1 VNWKIDKSTKQ
12 LLCAAGASFVLLA
25 GGSSAGAV
33 ELLVNG
39 SFEATSDHFTT
50 PTGWTNIGH
59 TEGVVTYA
67 DIGNTIPSYDGGLN
81 FYSIGGVASNG
92 HSSPGEGISQTV
104 ATTIGNTYRL
114 TVGLSDE
121 NGPNLS
127 SVLNVAIGS
136 QLNQVTLTA
145 DSSGF
150 FHRPFETYT
159 FDYVATSS
167 LTTISFTLFSST
179 DSGNNDPLIDGVSF
193 EQIAT
198 GAVPEPSTW
207 AMMMLGFAGLGF
219 MAYRRRNQGATLRAA

>member
-1 VNWKIDKSTKQ
+1 MSWKINSSTRQ
-12 LLCAAGASFVLLA
+12 LVYAATASLTLLA
-25 GGSSAGAV
+25 GSGSAGAV

-39 SFEATSDHFTT
+39 SFEATSSHFTT
-50 PTGWTNIGH
+50 PTGWSNIGH

-92 HSSPGEGISQTV
+92 LSSPGEGISQSV

-121 NGPNLS
+121 NGPGLT
-127 SVLNVAIGS
+127 SVLNVLIGS
-136 QLNQVTLTA
+136 QLNQVTLAA

-159 FDYVATSS
+159 YDYVATSS
-167 LTTISFTLFSST
+167 LTTISFILFSST
-179 DSGNNDPLIDGVSF
+179 DFGNNDPLIDGVSF
-193 EQIAT
+193 QQIAV

-207 AMMMLGFAGLGF
+207 AMLIAGFAGIGF
-219 MAYRRRNQGATLRAA
+219 MGYRRRRKAAVAA

>member
-1 VNWKIDKSTKQ
+1 MSWKINSSTRQ
-12 LLCAAGASFVLLA
+12 LVYAATASLALLA
-25 GGSSAGAV
+25 GSGSAGAV

-39 SFEATSDHFTT
+39 SFEATSSHFTT
-50 PTGWTNIGH
+50 PTGWSNIGH

-92 HSSPGEGISQTV
+92 LSSPGEGISQSV

-121 NGPNLS
+121 NGPGLT
-127 SVLNVAIGS
+127 SVLNVLIGS
-136 QLNQVTLTA
+136 QLNQVTLAA

-159 FDYVATSS
+159 YDYVATSS
-167 LTTISFTLFSST
+167 LTTISFILFSST
-179 DSGNNDPLIDGVSF
+179 DFGNNDPLIDGVSF
-193 EQIAT
+193 QQIAV

-207 AMMMLGFAGLGF
+207 VMLIAGFAGIGF
-219 MAYRRRNQGATLRAA
+219 MGYRRRRKAAVAA

>member
-1 VNWKIDKSTKQ
+1 MSWKINSSTRQ
-12 LLCAAGASFVLLA
+12 LVYAVTTSLALVA

-39 SFEATSDHFTT
+39 SFEATSGHFTT
-50 PTGWTNIGH
+50 PTGWSNIGH

-92 HSSPGEGISQTV
+92 LSSAGEGISQSV

-121 NGPNLS
+121 NGPGLT
-127 SVLNVAIGS
+127 SVLNVLIGA

-145 DSSGF
+145 DSTGF

-159 FDYVATSS
+159 YDYVATSS
-167 LTTISFTLFSST
+167 LTAISFTLFSST
-179 DSGNNDPLIDGVSF
+179 DGGNNDPLIDGVSF
-193 EQIAT
+193 QQIAV

-207 AMMMLGFAGLGF
+207 VMIIAGFAGVGF
-219 MAYRRRNQGATLRAA
+219 MGYRRKRKAAVAT